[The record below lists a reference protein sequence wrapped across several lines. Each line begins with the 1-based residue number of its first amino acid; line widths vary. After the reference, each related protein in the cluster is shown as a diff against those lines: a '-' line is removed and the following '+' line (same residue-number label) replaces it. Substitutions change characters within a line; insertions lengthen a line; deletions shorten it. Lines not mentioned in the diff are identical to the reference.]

1 MSSISVNGKGRPKA
15 TIQATQGEPSV
26 PPPMISLPVGGRNGL
41 QPSIEGKF
49 VWKVELG
56 AKRNYGSLGERLACS
71 EDLYRNGSEG
81 LGLIQVLANG
91 NGDSMA
97 SITAFLDVME
107 FESRADRTNA
117 VAAALTTLL
126 RHHWLGEKPLYQITA
141 TKSHA
146 GNRFGQNPCVD
157 ASLL

>member
-1 MSSISVNGKGRPKA
+1 M
-15 TIQATQGEPSV
+15 
-26 PPPMISLPVGGRNGL
+26 GRNGL
-41 QPSIEGKF
+41 QPPKEGKF

-56 AKRNYGSLGERLACS
+56 VKRNYGSLGERLACS

-81 LGLIQVLANG
+81 LGLIEVLAND

-146 GNRFGQNPCVD
+146 ATGSDRTLTWMQVFCERGE
-157 ASLL
+157 

>member
-26 PPPMISLPVGGRNGL
+26 PPPMISQRVTAP
-41 QPSIEGKF
+41 
-49 VWKVELG
+49 
-56 AKRNYGSLGERLACS
+56 
-71 EDLYRNGSEG
+71 YRG
-81 LGLIQVLANG
+81 
-91 NGDSMA
+91 
-97 SITAFLDVME
+97 
-107 FESRADRTNA
+107 
-117 VAAALTTLL
+117 

-146 GNRFGQNPCVD
+146 GNRFGQNPYVD